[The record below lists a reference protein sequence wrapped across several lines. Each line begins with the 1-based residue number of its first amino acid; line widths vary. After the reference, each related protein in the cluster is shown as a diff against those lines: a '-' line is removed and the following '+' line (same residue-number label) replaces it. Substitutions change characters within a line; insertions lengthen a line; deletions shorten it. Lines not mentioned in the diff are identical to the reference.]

1 MDGTLGLS
9 KDVLDRTPTEVIE
22 LLLEQA
28 ERVQKLEVEIEQLN
42 VENGKLRETLGKN
55 SSNSSMPPSS
65 DGPRFHVKR
74 KPPTSHRAE
83 NAGGKKVTNAT
94 SGRWWNRIESPRSS
108 LANPR
113 SAANA
118 GRLWPPLRTTRNQDA
133 NRSPKF
139 LRSNRM

>member
-1 MDGTLGLS
+1 MFGTLGLS

-28 ERVQKLEVEIEQLN
+28 ERVQKLEAEIEQLK

-74 KPPTSHRAE
+74 KPPTKPSGRKR
-83 NAGGKKVTNAT
+83 GGKKVTNAT
-94 SGRWWNRIESPRSS
+94 SGRWSNRIESPRPS
-108 LANPR
+108 LANPS
-113 SAANA
+113 SAAHA
-118 GRLWPPLRTTRNQDA
+118 ESLLPPLRTTRNQDA
-133 NRSPKF
+133 NRSSKS
-139 LRSNRM
+139 LRSNRR